1 MPGSPRPTSRVKPAR
16 GDEFGGKLTGGRE
29 NEGPR
34 SLTGRDQAHSF
45 GNYTDQ
51 QVRGTSGAL
60 AWCPLKEGLSDWPT
74 LSPAPPSRAC
84 PHPPHAHSTPITT
97 HRHNTLL
104 FACGHKARVPAHTR
118 PYVPAP
124 RGASHLTLIHR
135 SVLEGRRL
143 EGEGEM
149 NTALHW
155 AAKQGRTEVVKLL
168 AGTHHVEINAR
179 SGYTP
184 LHIAAMYNRTEV
196 FDLLVH
202 YGADLNMRDYSGKKP
217 RTYNTIASTVSQDT
231 QRSKYD
237 KADHAGLLRGTHSLG
252 FDSHPSRRSPSEDY
266 HRGGTWH
273 VSLESR
279 LDRAKR
285 VGSKRFQR
293 IKKSLT
299 MNAYDKP
306 LTSPVRR
313 HRPLSDLFPEEDGK

>member
-231 QRSKYD
+231 QR
-237 KADHAGLLRGTHSLG
+237 RIVQ
-252 FDSHPSRRSPSEDY
+252 RRNSDQL
-266 HRGGTWH
+266 HQ
-273 VSLESR
+273 
-279 LDRAKR
+279 KR
-285 VGSKRFQR
+285 H
-293 IKKSLT
+293 
-299 MNAYDKP
+299 
-306 LTSPVRR
+306 RR
-313 HRPLSDLFPEEDGK
+313 HHQRKSSRGHNKSSSPRRHSFGEAVAAMLFRQ